1 MIALYVLGGL
11 ALLIAILILAAPTEF
26 KMEREI
32 TINKSK
38 DEVFNYLKYLKNQ
51 DTWSVWSMKDP
62 NMKKDF
68 RGTDGTIGFT
78 SSWDSTDKNVGKG
91 EQEIKKI
98 KEGERIDF
106 ELRFE
111 KPMKATNNAFLTS
124 TSVAGN
130 QTKVTWGFAGISK
143 RPMNVMT
150 LMMKGMLQKSFD
162 EGLLNLKKNLE
173 K

>member
-11 ALLIAILILAAPTEF
+11 ALLIAILIIAAPTEF

-124 TSVAGN
+124 TSVAEN

-143 RPMNVMT
+143 RPMNVIT
-150 LMMKGMLQKSFD
+150 LVMKGMLQKSFD

>member
-11 ALLIAILILAAPTEF
+11 ALLIAILIIAAPTEF

-124 TSVAGN
+124 TSVAEN